1 MKDVYQRVWLA
12 DAQEGEP
19 MRIIYRMRGLLG
31 DATEEFIENLASK
44 ESDDQ
49 DEEDVF
55 KLANVM
61 ADCGGLEV
69 MLKRLSS
76 VQDTQ
81 NSKQLIGVL
90 LKLFGHC
97 IKVKANREKLLD
109 PGLSAIPILLH
120 CLKLCLASGETHSSG
135 GNASLSELTL
145 ETMERLLSEA
155 TKYEM
160 ESYCSFASD
169 CVEISDIRTL
179 LEHAVNLKAG
189 TALHQ
194 RLLRVLPFMTYGNDS
209 KMALI
214 ISHFEDVLDFSKFD
228 VERNSDDDA
237 KMEAFIA
244 LCDGI
249 ERNAIGNTLKQQM
262 IETGVVKKC
271 LDYLM
276 VRKIVHFLV
285 CIDHNPNS
293 IYMTS

>member
-1 MKDVYQRVWLA
+1 
-12 DAQEGEP
+12 

-31 DATEEFIENLASK
+31 DATEEFIENLAKK
-44 ESDDQ
+44 ENEDQ
-49 DEEDVF
+49 DDEEVF

-61 ADCGGLEV
+61 AECGGLEV
-69 MLKRLSS
+69 MLKRLASLR
-76 VQDTQ
+76 DTQ
-81 NSKQLIGVL
+81 NSKQLISVL

-97 IKVKANREKLLD
+97 IRVKANREKLLEPD
-109 PGLSAIPILLH
+109 FNAIPILLH
-120 CLKLCLASGETHSSG
+120 CLKLCLASGETQASG
-135 GNASLSELTL
+135 GSPSLSELIL

-160 ESYCSFASD
+160 ESYCSFASN

-194 RLLRVLPFMTYGNDS
+194 RLLRVLPFMTYGNDE

-214 ISHFEDVLDFSKFD
+214 INHFDDVLDFSKFD
-228 VERNSDDDA
+228 ADRSSDDDA

-249 ERNAIGNTLKQQM
+249 ERNAIGNTMKQQM
-262 IETGVVKKC
+262 IESGVVNKC
-271 LDYLM
+271 LDYLL
-276 VRKIVHFLV
+276 VRMISERSREL
-285 CIDHNPNS
+285 C
-293 IYMTS
+293 